1 MSGIAARMATT
12 ESRTLR
18 PDFVYFGPD
27 AAETGTRRRLAQI
40 RQVGARV
47 VGFTFRRHN
56 YHQTFVPDW
65 ENVSFGVIP
74 AGRYGRRLGALARA
88 LLSVLRRPGLPK
100 PAIIVARNLDLLA
113 IALAARML
121 GRLKGPVVY
130 EVLDIRGVLLGASPI
145 AVLLRFAER
154 QLLRH
159 CDALIVSSPGFAT
172 RYFRP
177 IQGYRRPIILVENR
191 LNPAALAASRQPE
204 GDWLSRGR
212 TKREVDLSHLVV
224 GWVGAFR
231 CARSAALLAGL
242 ARRLPQIRILLAGV
256 PTYCDHETFRR
267 TFDGLSNVTFHGE
280 FPYPRGLYD
289 VYAQI
294 DLNWGFDLSKR
305 GGSGRWLLPNR
316 LYEGGFFGVPMLTE
330 SDSETAAYVE
340 RLGIGWAVAPD
351 EDALVDL
358 IVRRLPSDYP
368 AVKAAAVAAMDTE
381 FTDNDDLQAVV
392 TVLSGKGGLP
402 TEIRAA

>member
-1 MSGIAARMATT
+1 MSGAAAART
-12 ESRTLR
+12 R

-27 AAETGTRRRLAQI
+27 VAETGTRRRLAQL

-47 VGFTFRRHN
+47 VGFTFERHN
-56 YHQTFVPDW
+56 YHHDFVPDW

-88 LLSVLRRPGLPK
+88 LLTVLRRPGLPR

-113 IALAARML
+113 IALAARLL
-121 GRLKGPVVY
+121 GRLRGPLVY
-130 EVLDIRGVLLGASPI
+130 EVLDVRGVLLGASPV
-145 AVLLRFAER
+145 ARLLRFAER

-159 CDALIVSSPGFAT
+159 CDALIVSSPGFET

-191 LNPAALAASRQPE
+191 LNPAALAAARAPE
-204 GDWLSRGR
+204 GDWRSAGR
-212 TKREVDLSHLVV
+212 TKRGLDPDRLVL

-231 CARSAALLAGL
+231 CARSAALLAAI
-242 ARRLPQIRILLAGV
+242 ARRLPQVAILLAGV
-256 PTYCDHETFRR
+256 PTYCDRESFRR
-267 TFDGLSNVTFHGE
+267 TFEGLPNVVFHGE
-280 FPYPRGLYD
+280 FPYPRGLYE

-294 DLNWGFDLSKR
+294 DLNWGFDLSKK
-305 GGSGRWLLPNR
+305 GDSGRWLLPNR

-340 RLGIGWAVAPD
+340 RLGIGWAVPAEEDAIVALITTRLPD
-351 EDALVDL
+351 E
-358 IVRRLPSDYP
+358 YP
-368 AVKAAAVAAMDTE
+368 AAKAAAVAAMDTG
-381 FTDNDDLQAVV
+381 FTDDNDLQAVV
-392 TVLSGKGGLP
+392 TALAGKRGLP
-402 TEIRAA
+402 VEAGAA